1 MGALAIACKSL
12 ILCVLCVLLWL
23 NYSFYG
29 YRAANWMGLGLTTG
43 RGHNAPTGRRDQPR
57 KELWVY
63 PLAADFRRHL
73 NPTA

>member
-1 MGALAIACKSL
+1 
-12 ILCVLCVLLWL
+12 
-23 NYSFYG
+23 
-29 YRAANWMGLGLTTG
+29 MGLGLTTG

-63 PLAADFRRHL
+63 PLSADFRRHL